1 MKKKIHVWVT
11 EEQQDW
17 LRVFKSAH
25 KEDASKCVRDGL
37 DLLIK
42 KKNREAKR

>member
-17 LRVFKSAH
+17 LRDQKNDH
-25 KEDASKCVRDGL
+25 KEDASQCVRDGL

-42 KKNREAKR
+42 KKNRELKR

>member
-11 EEQQDW
+11 EDQQAW
-17 LRVFKSAH
+17 LKDQKEAH
-25 KEDASKCVRDGL
+25 KEDASRCVRDGL